1 MYVCY
6 LLKGVGTAHTY
17 IGITNNLT
25 RRLRQHNGEL
35 VGGAK
40 RTRGRQWELAAHVA
54 GCSSRREVLMLEWAW
69 QKRRDIGSRAG
80 GVMPKLQRLC
90 ALTQKERWTSA
101 APLAAQRPLTIT
113 LFNTL
118 CTLIPAVRALRWP
131 AHVVLVT
138 EDTEDTEEPSPQRRQ
153 LLPSPPQ

>member
-6 LLKGVGTAHTY
+6 LLKGVGTGHTY
-17 IGITNNLT
+17 IGITNNLA

-40 RTRGRQWELAAHVA
+40 RTRGRQWELAVHVA
-54 GCSSRREVLMLEWAW
+54 GCASRREVLMLEWAW

-90 ALTQKERWTSA
+90 ALTQKERWTAA
-101 APLAAQRPLTIT
+101 APSAIQRPLTIT
-113 LFNTL
+113 LFETL
-118 CTLIPAVRALRWP
+118 CTLIPAVRALPWP
-131 AHVVLVT
+131 AHVALVT
-138 EDTEDTEEPSPQRRQ
+138 GVTGVTKVAEEPKKEGPE
-153 LLPSPPQ
+153 L

>member
-6 LLKGVGTAHTY
+6 LLRGVGTAHTY
-17 IGITNNLT
+17 IGITNNLP

-40 RTRGRQWELAAHVA
+40 RTRGRQWELAMHVA
-54 GCSSRREVLMLEWAW
+54 GVPSHREVLMLEWAW

-90 ALTQKERWTSA
+90 ALTHKERWTAA
-101 APLAAQRPLTIT
+101 APPAIQRPLTIT
-113 LFNTL
+113 LL
-118 CTLIPAVRALRWP
+118 DALRTLIPAVRALPWP

-138 EDTEDTEEPSPQRRQ
+138 GQDNQ
-153 LLPSPPQ
+153 